1 MAQAKQ
7 LLPRRDPADPSYAHI
22 RQKLVAA
29 RKAASL
35 SQQALADM
43 IGRPQSFVAKV
54 ERGERYLDIVEFS
67 VLAKI
72 LKLDVQNIVTRL
84 QK

>member
-7 LLPRRDPADPSYAHI
+7 LLPRRDPADPSYTWI
-22 RQKLVAA
+22 RQEFIAA
-29 RKAASL
+29 RKAAGL

-43 IGRPQSFVAKV
+43 IGRPQSFVAKI

-67 VLAKI
+67 ILARI
-72 LKLDVQNIVTRL
+72 LKLDVHSIVSKL
-84 QK
+84 